1 MSEVFA
7 PLAELIF
14 AGVLVILAFIISSTK
29 IPSANAQKIF
39 SLLINRCHDAGFSYT
54 PETLRNLVVGVYVVS
69 GLCGLIVSPLAAI
82 CSPVIVS
89 ISIAG
94 FLHYRAHQIHIQS
107 RNINDNICYFLAR
120 TLRAGYSLDQA
131 TVRAYEQFSQSSI
144 LQNIHRHIYAGSSFS
159 RAVNIVG
166 VKDDLSSSEKMLC
179 ATLSLAYTMGGNSAR
194 IFERIGDYFHQNY
207 ELQADTVASL
217 SQVRMSTYVIGA
229 LPVIMLILSMV
240 MGTNTA
246 SFLFSHPVGWACLI
260 TGFLLELLG
269 VLWMKKLVS
278 RGVGVWTS

>member
-1 MSEVFA
+1 MSDVFA
-7 PLAELIF
+7 PIAELIC
-14 AGVLVILAFIISSTK
+14 AGVLVILAFTISSTK
-29 IPSANAQKIF
+29 ISSTHVQKIY
-39 SLLINRCHDAGFSYT
+39 SLLINLCREAGFSYT

-69 GLCGLIVSPLAAI
+69 GLCGLIVSPLIAI
-82 CSPVIVS
+82 CSPFIVS

-107 RNINDNICYFLAR
+107 RNINDNICYFVAR

-131 TVRAYEQFSQSSI
+131 IARAYEQFSQSSI

-166 VKDDLSSSEKMLC
+166 TGDALSSPEKMLC
-179 ATLSLAYTMGGNSAR
+179 ATLSLAHTMGGNSAR
-194 IFERIGDYFHQNY
+194 IFERIGDCFHQNY

-229 LPVIMLILSMV
+229 LPVIMLALSMV
-240 MGTNTA
+240 MGTQTTA
-246 SFLFSHPVGWACLI
+246 FLFTHPLGWACLI
-260 TGFLLELLG
+260 TGFLLEFLG